1 MRAAC
6 ILSLVTRFPGERHWA
21 GIIIPISQVKIVGPC
36 TLLELPES
44 ALNPGAPE
52 SLLMSHLYIAFLLR
66 AVSLF
71 LACPQ
76 FPKARSLPV
85 LSRKEQAPCL
95 YTHTHTHTH
104 MHSHTHSNHF
114 THSLTH
120 SVTPGLHCLLW
131 SPRRVATPTWIG
143 PKLWGDLTG
152 LDHLFLTC
160 TSSLKSLSLSR

>member
-1 MRAAC
+1 MQKSCSMRAAC

-66 AVSLF
+66 AELVCSW
-71 LACPQ
+71 
-76 FPKARSLPV
+76 PV
-85 LSRKEQAPCL
+85 LSSPRPVLSLSFPGKNKLPAF
-95 YTHTHTHTH
+95 THTHTHTH

-143 PKLWGDLTG
+143 PKL
-152 LDHLFLTC
+152 
-160 TSSLKSLSLSR
+160 